1 MLSTFPRIS
10 RFVAAATFAGVFC
23 LAPSGCDTA
32 PKSESD
38 KKVMTVRS
46 GDAMTE
52 FKRADPSLSRMLDKA
67 YGYAIFPSVGK
78 GAVGVGG
85 AYGRGEVY
93 EGRTMVGYCDLSQG
107 TIGFQLGGQEYM
119 ELIVFET
126 KSALDSFKSNTFEFS
141 GQASAVAV
149 RAGAAANAPYQNG
162 VAVFTATKAGLM
174 FEASIGGQRFTY
186 QAK

>member
-1 MLSTFPRIS
+1 MSTSS
-10 RFVAAATFAGVFC
+10 RRVRVLTLGLIAGIAAIT
-23 LAPSGCDTA
+23 LSGCDTA
-32 PKSESD
+32 PKTESD
-38 KKVMTVRS
+38 KNVLSIRS
-46 GDAMTE
+46 RTAMDE
-52 FKRADPSLSRMLDKA
+52 FKRVDPSLQRMLDKA

-93 EGRTMVGYCDLSQG
+93 EGNTMIGYCDLSQG

-126 KSALDSFKSNTFEFS
+126 KAALDRFKSNTFEFS

-149 RAGAAANAPYQNG
+149 RSGAAATAPYENG
-162 VAVFTATKAGLM
+162 VAVFTMTKAGLM

-186 QAK
+186 EAK

>member
-1 MLSTFPRIS
+1 MTTMIQTAFR
-10 RFVAAATFAGVFC
+10 AAAAACMTAICVVAG
-23 LAPSGCDTA
+23 GCDTA
-32 PKSESD
+32 PRTESD
-38 KKVMTVRS
+38 KKVLAVRAT
-46 GDAMTE
+46 DALAE
-52 FKRADPSLSRMLDKA
+52 FKRVDPSLQRMLDKA

-93 EGRTMVGYCDLSQG
+93 EGNTMVGYCDLSQG

-126 KSALDSFKSNTFEFS
+126 KAALDSFKSNTFEFS

-149 RAGAAANAPYQNG
+149 RSGAAATAPYENG
-162 VAVFTATKAGLM
+162 VAVFTMTKAGLM
-174 FEASIGGQRFTY
+174 FEASIGGQRFTF
-186 QAK
+186 QPK

>member
-1 MLSTFPRIS
+1 MTSQASRATRLALCCASTLL
-10 RFVAAATFAGVFC
+10 FVGGLV
-23 LAPSGCDTA
+23 GCDTA
-32 PKSESD
+32 PRSESD
-38 KKVMTVRS
+38 REVLSIRS
-46 GDAMTE
+46 RDAMAE
-52 FKRADPSLSRMLDKA
+52 FKRADPSLQRMLDKA
-67 YGYAIFPSVGK
+67 FGHAIFPSVGK

-85 AYGRGEVY
+85 AYGRGQVF
-93 EGRTMVGYCDLSQG
+93 EGSTLVGYCDLSQG

-126 KSALDSFKSNTFEFS
+126 KVALDRFKSNTFEFS

-149 RAGAAANAPYQNG
+149 RSGAAATAPYENG

-186 QAK
+186 EPK

>member
-1 MLSTFPRIS
+1 
-10 RFVAAATFAGVFC
+10 
-23 LAPSGCDTA
+23 
-32 PKSESD
+32 
-38 KKVMTVRS
+38 
-46 GDAMTE
+46 MTE
-52 FKRADPSLSRMLDKA
+52 FKRADPSLQRMLDKA
-67 YGYAIFPSVGK
+67 YGHAIFPSVGK

-85 AYGRGEVY
+85 AYGRGEVF
-93 EGRTMVGYCDLSQG
+93 EGSRMVGYCDLSQG

-126 KSALDSFKSNTFEFS
+126 REALDRFKSNTFEFS

-149 RAGAAANAPYQNG
+149 RSGAAATAPYENG

-186 QAK
+186 QPK

>member
-1 MLSTFPRIS
+1 MTTNQVQLPRILALAL
-10 RFVAAATFAGVFC
+10 AAGSIALGTI
-23 LAPSGCDTA
+23 GCDTA
-32 PKSESD
+32 PKSASD
-38 KKVMTVRS
+38 KQVLSIRS
-46 GDAMTE
+46 GDALTE
-52 FKRADPSLSRMLDKA
+52 FKRADPSLQRMLDKA

-93 EGRTMVGYCDLSQG
+93 EGNTMVGYCDLSQG

-126 KSALDSFKSNTFEFS
+126 KAAIDQFKSNTFEFS

-149 RAGAAANAPYQNG
+149 RAGAAATAPYENG
-162 VAVFTATKAGLM
+162 VAVFTATKGGLM
-174 FEASIGGQRFTY
+174 FEASVGGQRFTY
-186 QAK
+186 QPK

>member
-1 MLSTFPRIS
+1 MSSSARSQVLSRAALS
-10 RFVAAATFAGVFC
+10 CVAAISLCVAA
-23 LAPSGCDTA
+23 CDTA
-32 PKSESD
+32 PRTQSD
-38 KKVMTVRS
+38 RRVLTIRS
-46 GDAMTE
+46 TDAIAE
-52 FKRADPSLSRMLDKA
+52 FKRADPSLQRMLDKA

-93 EGRTMVGYCDLSQG
+93 EGSLMVGYCDLSQG

-126 KSALDSFKSNTFEFS
+126 RVALDRFKSGTFEFS

-149 RAGAAANAPYQNG
+149 RSGAAATAPYENG

-186 QAK
+186 QPK

>member
-1 MLSTFPRIS
+1 MTL
-10 RFVAAATFAGVFC
+10 
-23 LAPSGCDTA
+23 LAVSAVSIVLGHAGCDTA
-32 PKSESD
+32 PKSSSD
-38 KKVMTVRS
+38 KAVLSIRTR
-46 GDAMTE
+46 DAMTD
-52 FKRADPSLSRMLDKA
+52 FKRNDPSLQRMLDKA

-78 GAVGVGG
+78 AAVGVGG

-93 EGRTMVGYCDLSQG
+93 EGHSMVGYCDLSQG

-119 ELIVFET
+119 ELVVFET
-126 KSALDSFKSNTFEFS
+126 KSALDQFKSNTFEFS

-149 RAGAAANAPYQNG
+149 RAGAAATAPYQNG

-186 QAK
+186 EAR